1 MNKLSVYVSKISVVV
16 FSIFVLLGIVLIPVS
31 KAEAAGAQIPKS
43 FFLEHP
49 YADTSVSARGEWI
62 DLDDDG
68 SLWMNQYR
76 VDLNLYQN
84 MLGVYAKLPFSG
96 VTDFGPGND
105 DDYSI
110 GNLGVGGKFVL
121 VNLQNSVVTV
131 GFETIV
137 PTADDDL
144 GSLGALNYFRDF
156 SYFLDDSVT
165 LKPYAVFGMSSG
177 IFALQANVDFDILL
191 DSDELEGDDSELII
205 KYGGTASMTPELN
218 LPFST
223 TLLVEVL
230 AASST
235 TFDDNVHGV
244 YITPGFRL
252 GGQALSLGAG
262 LEIPLGSD
270 EVEEFANIGV
280 VVDLLFRFGS

>member
-1 MNKLSVYVSKISVVV
+1 MNKLSVYFGRITVVV
-16 FSIFVLLGIVLIPVS
+16 FSIFILLGLTLIPVS
-31 KAEAAGAQIPKS
+31 RAEAAGAQIPKS

-49 YADTSVSARGEWI
+49 YADTSVSATGEWI

-105 DDYSI
+105 DEYDI
-110 GNLGVGGKFVL
+110 GNLAVGGKFVL
-121 VNLQNSVVTV
+121 VNLESSVLSV

-144 GSLGALNYFRDF
+144 GSLGALAYFRDF
-156 SYFLDDSVT
+156 SYFLDDTVT
-165 LKPYAVFGMSSG
+165 IKPYAVFGASSG
-177 IFALQANVDFDILL
+177 IFAIQANVDFDILL
-191 DSDELEGDDSELII
+191 DADQVEGDNSELII

-235 TFDDNVHGV
+235 TFDDNIHGV

-262 LEIPLGSD
+262 LEVPLGSD
-270 EVEEFANIGV
+270 EIQDFANVGV

>member
-1 MNKLSVYVSKISVVV
+1 MNKLSVYFGRITIVV
-16 FSIFVLLGIVLIPVS
+16 FSIFVLLGLTLIPVS
-31 KAEAAGAQIPKS
+31 RAEAAGAQIPKS

-84 MLGVYAKLPFSG
+84 MLGVYVKLPFAG

-105 DDYSI
+105 DEYDI
-110 GNLGVGGKFVL
+110 GNLAAGGKFVL
-121 VNLQNSVVTV
+121 VNLQNSVLSV

-156 SYFLDDSVT
+156 SYFLDDTVT

-177 IFALQANVDFDILL
+177 IFALQANVDFDILV
-191 DSDELEGDDSELII
+191 DADQVEGDNSELII

-235 TFDDNVHGV
+235 TFDDNIHGI
-244 YITPGFRL
+244 YITPGFRV
-252 GGQALSLGAG
+252 GGQVLSLGAG
-262 LEIPLGSD
+262 LEVPLGSD
-270 EVEEFANIGV
+270 EIEDFANIGV